1 MECWVFL
8 HLSRN
13 HPAIGVNV
21 STLSTLTTRP
31 KNDVPPIQ
39 TKIQWND
46 RYSTF
51 YDFYQPGVVTF
62 FSMLY
67 HGAVEYVGWLS
78 CIHPALDVDVSTL
91 STLNTRSKNTVP
103 LIQTKN
109 LWNDGYFTFYQFNL
123 VSVDSVD
130 SSTPNSDGQACRW

>member
-67 HGAVEYVGWLS
+67 HGAVEYVGVVIMHSS
-78 CIHPALDVDVSTL
+78 CLRCRRLSTL

-103 LIQTKN
+103 LIQTRSKNTVPLNQTKN

-123 VSVDSVD
+123 VSVDSL
-130 SSTPNSDGQACRW
+130 P